1 MGLHESFPAYGGRG
15 PSDLHLGISLG
26 VVATIFMAMRVY
38 VRLRMNKFGTTSLI
52 WALVAWVWNSNFYNL
67 QSLY

>member
-15 PSDLHLGISLG
+15 PADLRLGIALG
-26 VVATIFMAMRVY
+26 VVATVFMALRVY

-52 WALVAWVWNSNFYNL
+52 WALVAWVRHFSIYTP
-67 QSLY
+67 QSLF